1 MTGKET
7 PRNVWSRR
15 RGYAGFRVDNPRE
28 AAERVSALFT
38 QGGDDYVVIR
48 ADVVSG
54 CDVNLIVPIDAAE
67 EVWSNAL
74 ALVERAVGQPA
85 ARVCIV
91 TSYLPAV
98 PQQAHCFVTEDEH
111 RQFPL
116 HEYSP
121 PGRHPKSPGANP
133 WG

>member
-1 MTGKET
+1 MTGKGT
-7 PRNVWSRR
+7 AHNIWSRR
-15 RGYAGFRVDNPRE
+15 RGYAGFRVDGPKA

-38 QGGDDYVVIR
+38 QGGDDYVVVR
-48 ADVVSG
+48 ADVVMG
-54 CDVNLIVPIDAAE
+54 CDVNLIVPIDAAAE
-67 EVWSNAL
+67 MWSDAL
-74 ALVERAVGQPA
+74 AIVERAVGQPV

-91 TSYLPAV
+91 EATYPAV
-98 PQQAHCFVTEDEH
+98 PQQAHCFITEDEH

>member
-1 MTGKET
+1 MTGKGT
-7 PRNVWSRR
+7 ATNVWSRR
-15 RGYAGFRVDNPRE
+15 RGYAGFRVDDPTA

-48 ADVVSG
+48 ADVVVD
-54 CDVNLIVPIDAAE
+54 CDVTLIVPIDAAADA
-67 EVWSNAL
+67 WDD
-74 ALVERAVGQPA
+74 ALVSVAHAVGQPPM
-85 ARVCIV
+85 RVCIV
-91 TSYLPAV
+91 ASTYPVA
-98 PQQAHCFVTEDEH
+98 PQQAHCFITEDEH
-111 RQFPL
+111 RRFPL

>member
-1 MTGKET
+1 MTGKGSAT
-7 PRNVWSRR
+7 NIWSRR
-15 RGYAGFRVDNPRE
+15 RGYASFRVDDPT
-28 AAERVSALFT
+28 AAANRVSALFT

-48 ADVVSG
+48 ADVVIE
-54 CDVNLIVPIDAAE
+54 CDVNLIVPIDAAAE
-67 EVWSNAL
+67 AWDAAL
-74 ALVERAVGQPA
+74 QLVGRAVGQPP

-91 TSYLPAV
+91 EKTYPAV
-98 PQQAHCFVTEDEH
+98 PQMAHCFITEDEH